1 MKNFLLLF
9 AGFLVIVVLFADGG
23 LNVSPNISP
32 SPSFSFASSINYAP
46 DRSVTTTHIDT
57 NIEHQTVIVG
67 EQRQPSSGVTTVDPV
82 FRACQPLPGEVVE
95 SGSMDT
101 KGACT
106 VLDQSGQ
113 RWFINA
119 NGTRWPIQDL
129 RPLSNSDQSSNQQN
143 TMLQPAGQLTIEQMQ
158 VAFLRNGGQL
168 PFNWSWFGEERKR
181 RYLTD
186 RLETWK

>member
-23 LNVSPNISP
+23 LNVSPNFSP
-32 SPSFSFASSINYAP
+32 NVSPSFSFDTSISYAP

-57 NIEHQTVIVG
+57 NIEHQTVIIG
-67 EQRQPSSGVTTVDPV
+67 EQRQNTGGVTTVDPA
-82 FRACQPLPGEVVE
+82 FRACQPRPGETVE
-95 SGSMDT
+95 SDSMDT

-119 NGTRWPIQDL
+119 AGTRWPIQDL
-129 RPLSNSDQSSNQQN
+129 TQSSNQQN
-143 TMLQPAGQLTIEQMQ
+143 STLQPAGQLTIEQMQ

-186 RLETWK
+186 RVETWK